1 MKLIVP
7 MAGRSSK
14 LNPFTTTTPKPLI
27 HVAGKPI
34 LGHLLDRLSQV
45 KISEAIFIVDED
57 NQELKSFISKNY
69 SFKSKYIL
77 QKERKGVAHAVYGAR
92 NVVNDEEVII
102 LLADTLIE
110 TNLESL
116 KKTKADG
123 IIWTKQVKDPRD
135 YGVVFIYDGM
145 ITQLIEKPETPIS
158 DRAIVGLYY
167 VKNSEKLFSAI
178 EFLIKNKIMT
188 KGECQ
193 LTDAFQLMI
202 NKGAK
207 IVSGD
212 VHVWQDCGTIPN
224 LLEANRY
231 LLSKIK
237 TSGGGDLKNTV
248 VIKPVFLEKGAR
260 VSDSVIGPNVSIG
273 KNANISACIM
283 SESIVGENA
292 SVDGAVL
299 KECTI
304 GKNSKVQGARKKIN
318 MGESSEIYS
327 Y

>member
-14 LNPFTTTTPKPLI
+14 LSPFTTTTPKPLI

-34 LGHLLDRLSQV
+34 LGHLLDRLSDV

-57 NQELKSFISKNY
+57 NQELKTFISKNY
-69 SFKSKYIL
+69 KFKSKYIL
-77 QKERKGVAHAVYGAR
+77 QKERKGVAHAVFGAK
-92 NVVNDEEVII
+92 NLIHNEEIMI

-110 TNLESL
+110 TDLASF
-116 KKTKADG
+116 KKIKADG
-123 IIWTKQVKDPRD
+123 VIWTKQVKDPRD
-135 YGVVFIYDGM
+135 YGVVFIYDGI

-158 DRAIVGLYY
+158 DKAIVGLYY
-167 VKNSEKLFSAI
+167 VKESEKLFSAI
-178 EFLIKNKIMT
+178 EFLMKNKIMT

-212 VHVWQDCGTIPN
+212 VKIWQDCGTIPN
-224 LLEANRY
+224 LLETNKY
-231 LLSKIK
+231 LLSKVK
-237 TSGGGDLKNTV
+237 ASEGDLKNTV
-248 VIKPVFLEKGAR
+248 IIKPVFFEKGAKI
-260 VSDSVIGPNVSIG
+260 SDSVIGPNVSVG
-273 KNANISACIM
+273 KNANISSCII
-283 SESIVGENA
+283 SDTIIGEDA
-292 SVDGAVL
+292 VVDSAVL
-299 KECTI
+299 RECTI
-304 GKNSKVQGARKKIN
+304 GKHSKVYGARKKLN
-318 MGESSEIYS
+318 MGESSELFS